1 MGTYTLHIMSILDNE
16 TYFNTIMGGVI
27 KVPPEKRPTG
37 EKARD
42 FLNHSPYPNLDP
54 QLFP

>member
-27 KVPPEKRPTG
+27 KAHRRKGPR
-37 EKARD
+37 
-42 FLNHSPYPNLDP
+42 LP
-54 QLFP
+54 QS